1 MPVIWNTY
9 VTDGKD
15 GKDGKD
21 AVSYKT
27 SYVFTRS
34 INTPNNPEGGKFETG
49 LPTNV
54 DVWSD
59 TVPASGDG
67 EV

>member
-15 GKDGKD
+15 GVDGKD

-34 INTPNNPEGGKFETG
+34 TSIPNNPEGGKFETG
-49 LPTNV
+49 LPTN
-54 DVWSD
+54 
-59 TVPASGDG
+59 TNI
-67 EV
+67 